1 MIEMLEQ
8 KKINFLQISQTSKF
22 LKQKQTEHIFI
33 ISQLELIIH
42 VNECVRFQNGLRRY
56 FKKTGVFKTK
66 ITCIRC
72 QKSEAKILDKL
83 LYTL

>member
-33 ISQLELIIH
+33 ISQLELIMC
-42 VNECVRFQNGLRRY
+42 E
-56 FKKTGVFKTK
+56 
-66 ITCIRC
+66 
-72 QKSEAKILDKL
+72 
-83 LYTL
+83 